1 MSDIMVSDQPTLDI
15 PRMSQ
20 EEFIQLCQ
28 ETLNT
33 ARTIEALLRGLNN
46 GYDEAL
52 NALQNLKT
60 ELTSYINEFYGN
72 TQELEQKLE
81 QAKVEIAKV
90 LEQIEAIKP
99 QMEAIYKL
107 AQSTE
112 ASLNKLEEINTNVT
126 QIEQRIKDLV
136 EGLNLEELE
145 KLKET
150 FLQDLETAKDE
161 KIEEIKTALGD
172 ELAAAIKSIAGTYDA
187 VLFLINEETAK
198 IQALLNYAKSEIERL
213 KQEALD
219 EIAQAGGVGW
229 YRVLKECITTKN
241 HALATL
247 ASKRVD
253 KDKFDRIGSVI
264 NLAARK
270 KEIPLGYVKP
280 NTPLSIIDYA
290 MLYHLSGSTSTD
302 GKTFSINL
310 PSASATD
317 YIYSGKEK

>member
-1 MSDIMVSDQPTLDI
+1 MDDNIIINATEILEKQEKTLQVAI
-15 PRMSQ
+15 A
-20 EEFIQLCQ
+20 IQQLL
-28 ETLNT
+28 TNLND
-33 ARTIEALLRGLNN
+33 AYNN
-46 GYDEAL
+46 GLQEIKDLGDQIKVDITNFYE
-52 NALQNLKT
+52 NAQ
-60 ELTSYINEFYGN
+60 
-72 TQELEQKLE
+72 QVMD
-81 QAKVEIAKV
+81 KVAEVKADV
-90 LEQIEAIKP
+90 DEAIKQIGEIKP
-99 QMEAIYKL
+99 QIQEIIEL
-107 AQSTE
+107 ANQTE
-112 ASLNKLEEINTNVT
+112 SSLTRLEEINQNVIN
-126 QIEQRIKDLV
+126 IEQSIMEAIKGLDLEHIKELAQQV
-136 EGLNLEELE
+136 VGEVVTEAGNGISGIKESAIYQMLEEARKLEGLV
-145 KLKET
+145 KYT
-150 FLQDLETAKDE
+150 SD
-161 KIEEIKTALGD
+161 
-172 ELAAAIKSIAGTYDA
+172 
-187 VLFLINEETAK
+187 
-198 IQALLNYAKSEIERL
+198 EIERL

-290 MLYHLSGSTSTD
+290 MLYHLSGSKSTD

>member
-1 MSDIMVSDQPTLDI
+1 MDDNIIINATEILEKQEKTLQVAI
-15 PRMSQ
+15 A
-20 EEFIQLCQ
+20 IQQLL
-28 ETLNT
+28 TNLND
-33 ARTIEALLRGLNN
+33 AYNN
-46 GYDEAL
+46 GLQEIKDLGDQIKVDITNFYE
-52 NALQNLKT
+52 NAQ
-60 ELTSYINEFYGN
+60 
-72 TQELEQKLE
+72 QVMD
-81 QAKVEIAKV
+81 KVAEVKADV
-90 LEQIEAIKP
+90 DEAIKQIGEIKP
-99 QMEAIYKL
+99 QIQEIIEL
-107 AQSTE
+107 ANQTE
-112 ASLNKLEEINTNVT
+112 ASLTRLEEINQNVIN
-126 QIEQRIKDLV
+126 IEQSIMEAIKGLDLEHIKELAQQV
-136 EGLNLEELE
+136 VGEVVEEAGNGISAIKESAIYQMLEEARKLEGLV
-145 KLKET
+145 KYT
-150 FLQDLETAKDE
+150 F
-161 KIEEIKTALGD
+161 
-172 ELAAAIKSIAGTYDA
+172 
-187 VLFLINEETAK
+187 N
-198 IQALLNYAKSEIERL
+198 EIERL

-290 MLYHLSGSTSTD
+290 MLYHLSGAKSTD

-317 YIYSGKEK
+317 YVYSGKEK

>member
-1 MSDIMVSDQPTLDI
+1 MVEEAQTTI
-15 PRMSQ
+15 EPRMSQ

-33 ARTIEALLRGLNN
+33 ARTIEALLRGLSN

-60 ELTSYINEFYGN
+60 ELQGYINGFYEN
-72 TQELEQKLE
+72 TADLEKRLE
-81 QAKVEIAKV
+81 TARTEIAEV
-90 LEQIEAIKP
+90 MQQIEDIKP

-107 AQSTE
+107 SQSTE
-112 ASLNKLEEINTNVT
+112 TSLARLEEINTNVT
-126 QIEQRIKDLV
+126 QIEQRIV
-136 EGLNLEELE
+136 EIANGLNLDELEAFAE
-145 KLKET
+145 KLKE
-150 FLQDLETAKDE
+150 DLNTARDE
-161 KIEEIKTALGD
+161 KIEEIKNALTE
-172 ELAAAIKSIAGTYDA
+172 ELELSIKTIQAEYEKIMY
-187 VLFLINEETAK
+187 LLNEESKK
-198 IQALLNYAKSEIERL
+198 IEELLKYSLSEIERL

-219 EIAQAGGVGW
+219 EIAEAGGVGW

-253 KDKFDRIGSVI
+253 KDKFDRIGSVV
-264 NLAARK
+264 NLVARK
-270 KEIPLGYVKP
+270 KEIPIGYVKP

-290 MLYHLSGSTSTD
+290 MLYHLSGATSTD
-302 GKTFSINL
+302 GKTFTINL
-310 PSASATD
+310 PSAGATD

>member
-72 TQELEQKLE
+72 TQDLEQKLE

-126 QIEQRIKDLV
+126 QIEQRIKELV

-219 EIAQAGGVGW
+219 EIAEAGGVGW

-253 KDKFDRIGSVI
+253 KNKFDRIGSVI
-264 NLAARK
+264 NLAAR

>member
-1 MSDIMVSDQPTLDI
+1 MDDNIIINATEILEKQEKTLQVAI
-15 PRMSQ
+15 A
-20 EEFIQLCQ
+20 IQQLL
-28 ETLNT
+28 TNLND
-33 ARTIEALLRGLNN
+33 AYNN
-46 GYDEAL
+46 GLQEIKDLGDQIKVDITNFYENAQQVMDKVAEVKADVDEA
-52 NALQNLKT
+52 
-60 ELTSYINEFYGN
+60 IR
-72 TQELEQKLE
+72 
-81 QAKVEIAKV
+81 
-90 LEQIEAIKP
+90 QIGEIKP
-99 QMEAIYKL
+99 QIQEIVEL
-107 AQSTE
+107 ANQTE
-112 ASLNKLEEINTNVT
+112 ASLTRLEEINQNVIN
-126 QIEQRIKDLV
+126 IEQSIMEAIKGLDLEHIKELAQQVVGEVV
-136 EGLNLEELE
+136 EEAGNGISAIKESAIYEMLEEAR
-145 KLKET
+145 KLDGLVKY
-150 FLQDLETAKDE
+150 ASDE
-161 KIEEIKTALGD
+161 
-172 ELAAAIKSIAGTYDA
+172 
-187 VLFLINEETAK
+187 
-198 IQALLNYAKSEIERL
+198 IQRL

-317 YIYSGKEK
+317 YVYSGKEK

>member
-1 MSDIMVSDQPTLDI
+1 MHDNIIINATEILEKQEKTLQVAI
-15 PRMSQ
+15 A
-20 EEFIQLCQ
+20 IQQLL
-28 ETLNT
+28 TNLND
-33 ARTIEALLRGLNN
+33 AYNN
-46 GYDEAL
+46 GLQEIKDLGDQIKVDITNFYE
-52 NALQNLKT
+52 NAQ
-60 ELTSYINEFYGN
+60 
-72 TQELEQKLE
+72 QVMD
-81 QAKVEIAKV
+81 KVAEVKSDV
-90 LEQIEAIKP
+90 DEAIKQIGEIKP
-99 QMEAIYKL
+99 QIQEIIEL
-107 AQSTE
+107 ANQTE
-112 ASLNKLEEINTNVT
+112 ASLTRLEEINQNVIN
-126 QIEQRIKDLV
+126 IEQSIMEAIKGLDLEHIKELAQQVVGEVV
-136 EGLNLEELE
+136 EEAGNGISAIKESAIYEMLEEAR
-145 KLKET
+145 KLDGLVKYV
-150 FLQDLETAKDE
+150 F
-161 KIEEIKTALGD
+161 
-172 ELAAAIKSIAGTYDA
+172 
-187 VLFLINEETAK
+187 N
-198 IQALLNYAKSEIERL
+198 EIERL

-219 EIAQAGGVGW
+219 EITQAGGVGW

-270 KEIPLGYVKP
+270 IEIPLGYVKP

>member
-1 MSDIMVSDQPTLDI
+1 MDDNIIINATEILEKQEKTLQVAI
-15 PRMSQ
+15 A
-20 EEFIQLCQ
+20 IQQLL
-28 ETLNT
+28 TNLND
-33 ARTIEALLRGLNN
+33 AYNN
-46 GYDEAL
+46 GLQEIKDLGDQIKVDITNFYE
-52 NALQNLKT
+52 NAQ
-60 ELTSYINEFYGN
+60 
-72 TQELEQKLE
+72 QVMD
-81 QAKVEIAKV
+81 KVAEVKADV
-90 LEQIEAIKP
+90 DEAIKQIGEIKP
-99 QMEAIYKL
+99 QIQEIVEL
-107 AQSTE
+107 ANQTE
-112 ASLNKLEEINTNVT
+112 SSLTRLEEINQNVIN
-126 QIEQRIKDLV
+126 IEQSIMEAIKGLDLEHIKELAQQV
-136 EGLNLEELE
+136 VGDVVEEAGNGISAIKESAIYQMLEEARKLEGLV
-145 KLKET
+145 KYT
-150 FLQDLETAKDE
+150 SD
-161 KIEEIKTALGD
+161 
-172 ELAAAIKSIAGTYDA
+172 
-187 VLFLINEETAK
+187 
-198 IQALLNYAKSEIERL
+198 EIERL

-219 EIAQAGGVGW
+219 AIAQAGGVGW

-317 YIYSGKEK
+317 YVYSGKEK

>member
-1 MSDIMVSDQPTLDI
+1 MDDNIIINATEILEKQEKTLQVAI
-15 PRMSQ
+15 A
-20 EEFIQLCQ
+20 IQQ
-28 ETLNT
+28 
-33 ARTIEALLRGLNN
+33 LLTNLNN
-46 GYDEAL
+46 AYNNGLQEIKDLGDQIKVDITNFYE
-52 NALQNLKT
+52 NAQRVMD
-60 ELTSYINEFYGN
+60 
-72 TQELEQKLE
+72 
-81 QAKVEIAKV
+81 KVAEVKAEV
-90 LEQIEAIKP
+90 DEAIKQIGEIKP
-99 QMEAIYKL
+99 QIQDIIDL
-107 AQSTE
+107 ANQTE
-112 ASLNKLEEINTNVT
+112 ASLTRLEEINQNVIN
-126 QIEQRIKDLV
+126 IEQSIMEAIKGLDLEHIKELAQQV
-136 EGLNLEELE
+136 VGEVVAEAGNGISAIKESAIYQMLEEARKLEGLV
-145 KLKET
+145 K
-150 FLQDLETAKDE
+150 
-161 KIEEIKTALGD
+161 
-172 ELAAAIKSIAGTYDA
+172 
-187 VLFLINEETAK
+187 
-198 IQALLNYAKSEIERL
+198 YAFNEIERL

-270 KEIPLGYVKP
+270 REIPLGYVKP

>member
-1 MSDIMVSDQPTLDI
+1 MDDNIIINATEILEKQEKTLQVAI
-15 PRMSQ
+15 A
-20 EEFIQLCQ
+20 IQQLL
-28 ETLNT
+28 TNLND
-33 ARTIEALLRGLNN
+33 AYNN
-46 GYDEAL
+46 GLQEIKDLGDQIKVDITNFYENAQQVMDKVAEVKADVDEA
-52 NALQNLKT
+52 
-60 ELTSYINEFYGN
+60 IR
-72 TQELEQKLE
+72 
-81 QAKVEIAKV
+81 
-90 LEQIEAIKP
+90 QIGEIKP
-99 QMEAIYKL
+99 QIQEIVEL
-107 AQSTE
+107 ANQTE
-112 ASLNKLEEINTNVT
+112 ASLTRLEEINQNVIN
-126 QIEQRIKDLV
+126 IEQSIMEAIKGLDLEHIKELAQQV
-136 EGLNLEELE
+136 VGEVVEEAGNGISAIKESAIYEMLEEARKLEGLV
-145 KLKET
+145 K
-150 FLQDLETAKDE
+150 
-161 KIEEIKTALGD
+161 
-172 ELAAAIKSIAGTYDA
+172 
-187 VLFLINEETAK
+187 
-198 IQALLNYAKSEIERL
+198 YASDEIERL

>member
-1 MSDIMVSDQPTLDI
+1 MDDNIIINATEILEKQEKTLQVAI
-15 PRMSQ
+15 A
-20 EEFIQLCQ
+20 IQQLLKN
-28 ETLNT
+28 LND
-33 ARTIEALLRGLNN
+33 AYNN
-46 GYDEAL
+46 GLQEIKDLGDQIKVDITNFYE
-52 NALQNLKT
+52 NAQ
-60 ELTSYINEFYGN
+60 
-72 TQELEQKLE
+72 QVMD
-81 QAKVEIAKV
+81 KVAEVKSDV
-90 LEQIEAIKP
+90 DEAIKQIGEIKP
-99 QMEAIYKL
+99 QIQEIIEL
-107 AQSTE
+107 ANQTE
-112 ASLNKLEEINTNVT
+112 ASLTRLEEINQNVIN
-126 QIEQRIKDLV
+126 IEQSIMEAIKGLDLEHIKELAQQV
-136 EGLNLEELE
+136 VGEVVEEAGNGISAIKESAMYQMLEEARKLEGLV
-145 KLKET
+145 K
-150 FLQDLETAKDE
+150 
-161 KIEEIKTALGD
+161 
-172 ELAAAIKSIAGTYDA
+172 
-187 VLFLINEETAK
+187 
-198 IQALLNYAKSEIERL
+198 YASDEIERL

-290 MLYHLSGSTSTD
+290 MLYHLSGSKSTD

>member
-1 MSDIMVSDQPTLDI
+1 MDDNIIINATEILEKQEKTLQVAI
-15 PRMSQ
+15 A
-20 EEFIQLCQ
+20 IQQ
-28 ETLNT
+28 
-33 ARTIEALLRGLNN
+33 LLTNLNN
-46 GYDEAL
+46 AYNNG
-52 NALQNLKT
+52 LQ
-60 ELTSYINEFYGN
+60 
-72 TQELEQKLE
+72 
-81 QAKVEIAKV
+81 EIKD
-90 LEQIEAIKP
+90 LGEQIKVDITNFYENAQQVMDKVAEVKADVDEAIKQIGEIKP
-99 QMEAIYKL
+99 QIQEIIEL
-107 AQSTE
+107 ANQTE
-112 ASLNKLEEINTNVT
+112 ASLTRLEEINQNVIN
-126 QIEQRIKDLV
+126 IEQSIMEAIKGLDLEHIKELAQQV
-136 EGLNLEELE
+136 VGEVVEEAGNGISAIKESAIYQMLEEARKLEGLV
-145 KLKET
+145 KYT
-150 FLQDLETAKDE
+150 F
-161 KIEEIKTALGD
+161 
-172 ELAAAIKSIAGTYDA
+172 
-187 VLFLINEETAK
+187 N
-198 IQALLNYAKSEIERL
+198 EIERL

-219 EIAQAGGVGW
+219 AIAEAGGVGW

>member
-1 MSDIMVSDQPTLDI
+1 MHDNIIINATEILEKQEKTLQVAI
-15 PRMSQ
+15 A
-20 EEFIQLCQ
+20 IQQLL
-28 ETLNT
+28 TNLND
-33 ARTIEALLRGLNN
+33 AYNN
-46 GYDEAL
+46 GLQEIKDLGDQIKVDITNFYE
-52 NALQNLKT
+52 NAQ
-60 ELTSYINEFYGN
+60 
-72 TQELEQKLE
+72 QVMD
-81 QAKVEIAKV
+81 KVAEVKSDV
-90 LEQIEAIKP
+90 DEAIKQIGEIKP
-99 QMEAIYKL
+99 QIQEIIEL
-107 AQSTE
+107 ANQTE
-112 ASLNKLEEINTNVT
+112 ASLTRLEEINQNVIN
-126 QIEQRIKDLV
+126 IEQSIMEAIKGLDLEHIKELAQQV
-136 EGLNLEELE
+136 VGEVVEEAGNGISAIKESAIYEMLEEARKLEGLVKYVFN
-145 KLKET
+145 
-150 FLQDLETAKDE
+150 
-161 KIEEIKTALGD
+161 
-172 ELAAAIKSIAGTYDA
+172 
-187 VLFLINEETAK
+187 
-198 IQALLNYAKSEIERL
+198 EIERL

-270 KEIPLGYVKP
+270 REIPLGYVKP

-290 MLYHLSGSTSTD
+290 MLYHLSGATSTD

>member
-1 MSDIMVSDQPTLDI
+1 MHDNIIINATEILEKQEKTLQVAI
-15 PRMSQ
+15 A
-20 EEFIQLCQ
+20 IQQLL
-28 ETLNT
+28 TNLND
-33 ARTIEALLRGLNN
+33 AYNN
-46 GYDEAL
+46 GLQEIKDLGDQIKVDITNFYE
-52 NALQNLKT
+52 NAQ
-60 ELTSYINEFYGN
+60 
-72 TQELEQKLE
+72 QVMD
-81 QAKVEIAKV
+81 KVAEVKSDV
-90 LEQIEAIKP
+90 DEAIKQIGEIKP
-99 QMEAIYKL
+99 QIQEIIEL
-107 AQSTE
+107 ANQTE
-112 ASLNKLEEINTNVT
+112 ASLTRLEEINQNVIN
-126 QIEQRIKDLV
+126 IEQSIMEAIKGLDLEHIKELAQQVVGEVV
-136 EGLNLEELE
+136 EEAGNGISAIKESAIYEMLEEAR
-145 KLKET
+145 KLDGLVKYV
-150 FLQDLETAKDE
+150 F
-161 KIEEIKTALGD
+161 
-172 ELAAAIKSIAGTYDA
+172 
-187 VLFLINEETAK
+187 N
-198 IQALLNYAKSEIERL
+198 EIERL

-219 EIAQAGGVGW
+219 EIAQAVGVGW

-270 KEIPLGYVKP
+270 IEIPLGYVKP

>member
-72 TQELEQKLE
+72 TQDLEQKLE

-99 QMEAIYKL
+99 QMESIYKL

-112 ASLNKLEEINTNVT
+112 ASLNKLEQINTNVT
-126 QIEQRIKDLV
+126 QIEQRIKELV

-198 IQALLNYAKSEIERL
+198 IQALLNYAKSEIDRL

-219 EIAQAGGVGW
+219 EIAQAGGVGL

-270 KEIPLGYVKP
+270 REIPLGYVKP

-290 MLYHLSGSTSTD
+290 MLYHLSGSKSTD

>member
-72 TQELEQKLE
+72 TQDLEQKLE

-90 LEQIEAIKP
+90 LEQIEEIKP

-172 ELAAAIKSIAGTYDA
+172 ELAAAIKSIAQTYDA

-302 GKTFSINL
+302 GKTFTINL
-310 PSASATD
+310 HSASATD

>member
-1 MSDIMVSDQPTLDI
+1 MDDNIIINATEILEKQEKTLQVAI
-15 PRMSQ
+15 A
-20 EEFIQLCQ
+20 IQQLL
-28 ETLNT
+28 TNLND
-33 ARTIEALLRGLNN
+33 AYNN
-46 GYDEAL
+46 GLQEIKDLGDQIKVDITNFYE
-52 NALQNLKT
+52 NAQ
-60 ELTSYINEFYGN
+60 
-72 TQELEQKLE
+72 QVMD
-81 QAKVEIAKV
+81 KVAEVKADV
-90 LEQIEAIKP
+90 DEAIKQIGEIKP
-99 QMEAIYKL
+99 QIQEIVEL
-107 AQSTE
+107 ANQTE
-112 ASLNKLEEINTNVT
+112 ASLTRLEEINQNVIN
-126 QIEQRIKDLV
+126 IEQSIMEAIKGLDLEHIKELAQQVVGEVV
-136 EGLNLEELE
+136 EEAGNGISAIKESAIYEMLEEAR
-145 KLKET
+145 KLDGLVKY
-150 FLQDLETAKDE
+150 ASDE
-161 KIEEIKTALGD
+161 
-172 ELAAAIKSIAGTYDA
+172 
-187 VLFLINEETAK
+187 
-198 IQALLNYAKSEIERL
+198 IQRL

-317 YIYSGKEK
+317 YVYSGKEK

>member
-1 MSDIMVSDQPTLDI
+1 MDDNIIINATEILEKQEKTLQVAI
-15 PRMSQ
+15 A
-20 EEFIQLCQ
+20 IQQ
-28 ETLNT
+28 
-33 ARTIEALLRGLNN
+33 LLTNLNN
-46 GYDEAL
+46 AYNNGLQEIKDLGDKIKVDITNFYE
-52 NALQNLKT
+52 NAQ
-60 ELTSYINEFYGN
+60 
-72 TQELEQKLE
+72 QVMD
-81 QAKVEIAKV
+81 KVAEVKAEV
-90 LEQIEAIKP
+90 DEAIKQIGEIKP
-99 QMEAIYKL
+99 QIQDIIDL
-107 AQSTE
+107 ANQTE
-112 ASLNKLEEINTNVT
+112 ASLTRLEEINQNVIN
-126 QIEQRIKDLV
+126 IEQSIMEAIKGLDLEHIKELAQQV
-136 EGLNLEELE
+136 VGEVVEEAGNGISAIKESAIYQMTEEARKLEGLV
-145 KLKET
+145 K
-150 FLQDLETAKDE
+150 
-161 KIEEIKTALGD
+161 
-172 ELAAAIKSIAGTYDA
+172 
-187 VLFLINEETAK
+187 
-198 IQALLNYAKSEIERL
+198 YAFNEIERL

-229 YRVLKECITTKN
+229 YRVLQECITTKN

-270 KEIPLGYVKP
+270 REIPLGYVKP

>member
-72 TQELEQKLE
+72 TQDLEQKLE

-213 KQEALD
+213 KKEALD

-270 KEIPLGYVKP
+270 REIPLGYVKP

-302 GKTFSINL
+302 GKTFSIKL

>member
-72 TQELEQKLE
+72 TQDLEQKLE

-90 LEQIEAIKP
+90 LEQIEEIKP
-99 QMEAIYKL
+99 QMESIYKL

-126 QIEQRIKDLV
+126 QIEQRIRELV
-136 EGLNLEELE
+136 DGINLEELE
-145 KLKET
+145 AFANRLKEE
-150 FLQDLETAKDE
+150 LETCKDE
-161 KIEEIKTALGD
+161 KIEEIKNALLEET
-172 ELAAAIKSIAGTYDA
+172 ELALKTIYASSEQFQY
-187 VLFLINEETAK
+187 LILEEKRK
-198 IQALLNYAKSEIERL
+198 IEALLNYAKSEIERL

-290 MLYHLSGSTSTD
+290 MLYHLSGSKSTD
-302 GKTFSINL
+302 GKTFSIKL

>member
-1 MSDIMVSDQPTLDI
+1 MHDNIIINATEILEKQEKTLQVAI
-15 PRMSQ
+15 A
-20 EEFIQLCQ
+20 IQQLL
-28 ETLNT
+28 TNLND
-33 ARTIEALLRGLNN
+33 AYNN
-46 GYDEAL
+46 GLQEIKDLGDQIKVDITNFYE
-52 NALQNLKT
+52 NAQ
-60 ELTSYINEFYGN
+60 
-72 TQELEQKLE
+72 QVMD
-81 QAKVEIAKV
+81 KVAEVKSDV
-90 LEQIEAIKP
+90 DEAIKQIGEIKP
-99 QMEAIYKL
+99 QIQEIIEL
-107 AQSTE
+107 ANQTE
-112 ASLNKLEEINTNVT
+112 ASLTRLEEINQNVIN
-126 QIEQRIKDLV
+126 IEQSIMEAIKGLDLEHIKELAQQVVGEVV
-136 EGLNLEELE
+136 EEAGNGISAIKESAIYEMLEEAR
-145 KLKET
+145 KLDGLVKYV
-150 FLQDLETAKDE
+150 F
-161 KIEEIKTALGD
+161 
-172 ELAAAIKSIAGTYDA
+172 
-187 VLFLINEETAK
+187 N
-198 IQALLNYAKSEIERL
+198 EIERL

-270 KEIPLGYVKP
+270 IEIPLGYVKP

>member
-1 MSDIMVSDQPTLDI
+1 MDDNIIINATEILEKQEKTLQVAI
-15 PRMSQ
+15 A
-20 EEFIQLCQ
+20 IQQ
-28 ETLNT
+28 
-33 ARTIEALLRGLNN
+33 LLTNLNN
-46 GYDEAL
+46 AYNNGLQEIKDLGDQIKVDITNFYE
-52 NALQNLKT
+52 NAQ
-60 ELTSYINEFYGN
+60 
-72 TQELEQKLE
+72 QVMD
-81 QAKVEIAKV
+81 KVAEVKADV
-90 LEQIEAIKP
+90 DEAIKQIGEIKP
-99 QMEAIYKL
+99 QIQEIIEL
-107 AQSTE
+107 ANQTE
-112 ASLNKLEEINTNVT
+112 SSLTRLEEINQNVIN
-126 QIEQRIKDLV
+126 IEQSIMEAIK
-136 EGLNLEELE
+136 GL
-145 KLKET
+145 
-150 FLQDLETAKDE
+150 DLEHISD
-161 KIEEIKTALGD
+161 
-172 ELAAAIKSIAGTYDA
+172 
-187 VLFLINEETAK
+187 
-198 IQALLNYAKSEIERL
+198 EIERL

-219 EIAQAGGVGW
+219 AIAQAGGVGW

>member
-1 MSDIMVSDQPTLDI
+1 MDDNIIINATEILEKQEKTLQVAI
-15 PRMSQ
+15 A
-20 EEFIQLCQ
+20 IQQ
-28 ETLNT
+28 
-33 ARTIEALLRGLNN
+33 LLTNLNN
-46 GYDEAL
+46 AYNNGLQEIKDLGDQIKVDITNFYE
-52 NALQNLKT
+52 NAQQVMDKVT
-60 ELTSYINEFYGN
+60 EVKAE
-72 TQELEQKLE
+72 
-81 QAKVEIAKV
+81 VD
-90 LEQIEAIKP
+90 EAIKQIGEIKP
-99 QMEAIYKL
+99 QIQDIIDL
-107 AQSTE
+107 ANQTE
-112 ASLNKLEEINTNVT
+112 ASLTKLEEINQNVIN
-126 QIEQRIKDLV
+126 IEQSIMEAIKGLDLEHIKELAQQV
-136 EGLNLEELE
+136 VGEVVAEASNGISAIKESAIYQMLEEARKLEGLV
-145 KLKET
+145 K
-150 FLQDLETAKDE
+150 
-161 KIEEIKTALGD
+161 
-172 ELAAAIKSIAGTYDA
+172 
-187 VLFLINEETAK
+187 
-198 IQALLNYAKSEIERL
+198 YAFNEIERL

-302 GKTFSINL
+302 GKTFTVNL
-310 PSASATD
+310 PSASETD

>member
-1 MSDIMVSDQPTLDI
+1 MDDNIIINATEILEKQEKTLQVAI
-15 PRMSQ
+15 A
-20 EEFIQLCQ
+20 IQQLL
-28 ETLNT
+28 TNLND
-33 ARTIEALLRGLNN
+33 AYNN
-46 GYDEAL
+46 GLQEIKDLGDQIKVDITNFYE
-52 NALQNLKT
+52 NAQ
-60 ELTSYINEFYGN
+60 
-72 TQELEQKLE
+72 QVMD
-81 QAKVEIAKV
+81 KVAEVKAEV
-90 LEQIEAIKP
+90 DEAIKQIGEIKP
-99 QMEAIYKL
+99 QIQEIIEL
-107 AQSTE
+107 ANQTE
-112 ASLNKLEEINTNVT
+112 ASLTRLEEINQNVIN
-126 QIEQRIKDLV
+126 IEQSIMEAIKGLDLEHIKELAQQV
-136 EGLNLEELE
+136 VGEVIEEAGNGISAIKESAIYEMLEEARKLEGLV
-145 KLKET
+145 K
-150 FLQDLETAKDE
+150 
-161 KIEEIKTALGD
+161 
-172 ELAAAIKSIAGTYDA
+172 
-187 VLFLINEETAK
+187 
-198 IQALLNYAKSEIERL
+198 YAFNEIERL

-219 EIAQAGGVGW
+219 EIAEAGGVGW

-270 KEIPLGYVKP
+270 REIPLGYVKP

>member
-1 MSDIMVSDQPTLDI
+1 MDDNIIINATEILEKQEKTLQVAI
-15 PRMSQ
+15 A
-20 EEFIQLCQ
+20 IQQLL
-28 ETLNT
+28 TNLND
-33 ARTIEALLRGLNN
+33 AYNN
-46 GYDEAL
+46 GLQEIKDLGDQIKVDITNFYE
-52 NALQNLKT
+52 NAQ
-60 ELTSYINEFYGN
+60 
-72 TQELEQKLE
+72 QVMD
-81 QAKVEIAKV
+81 KVAEVKAEV
-90 LEQIEAIKP
+90 DEAIKQIGEIKP
-99 QMEAIYKL
+99 QIQEIIEL
-107 AQSTE
+107 ANQTE
-112 ASLNKLEEINTNVT
+112 ASLTRLEEINQNVIN
-126 QIEQRIKDLV
+126 IEQSIMEAIKGLDLEHIKELAQQV
-136 EGLNLEELE
+136 VGEVVEEAGNGISAIKESAIYEMLEESRKLEGLVNY
-145 KLKET
+145 T
-150 FLQDLETAKDE
+150 F
-161 KIEEIKTALGD
+161 
-172 ELAAAIKSIAGTYDA
+172 
-187 VLFLINEETAK
+187 N
-198 IQALLNYAKSEIERL
+198 EIERL

-219 EIAQAGGVGW
+219 EIAEAGGVGW

-270 KEIPLGYVKP
+270 REIPLGYVKP

>member
-1 MSDIMVSDQPTLDI
+1 MDDNIIINATEILEKQEKTLQVAI
-15 PRMSQ
+15 A
-20 EEFIQLCQ
+20 IQQ
-28 ETLNT
+28 
-33 ARTIEALLRGLNN
+33 LLTNLNN
-46 GYDEAL
+46 AYNNGLQEIKDLGDQIKVDITNFYENAQQVMDKVTEVKAEVDEA
-52 NALQNLKT
+52 
-60 ELTSYINEFYGN
+60 IR
-72 TQELEQKLE
+72 
-81 QAKVEIAKV
+81 
-90 LEQIEAIKP
+90 QIGEIKP
-99 QMEAIYKL
+99 QIQDIIDL
-107 AQSTE
+107 ANQTE
-112 ASLNKLEEINTNVT
+112 ASLTRLEEINQNVIN
-126 QIEQRIKDLV
+126 IEQSIMEAIKGLDLEHIKELAQQV
-136 EGLNLEELE
+136 VGEVVAEASNGISAIKESAIYQMLEEARKLEGLV
-145 KLKET
+145 K
-150 FLQDLETAKDE
+150 
-161 KIEEIKTALGD
+161 
-172 ELAAAIKSIAGTYDA
+172 
-187 VLFLINEETAK
+187 
-198 IQALLNYAKSEIERL
+198 YAFNEIERL

-310 PSASATD
+310 PSASATY

>member
-1 MSDIMVSDQPTLDI
+1 MHDNIIINATEILEKQEKTLQVAI
-15 PRMSQ
+15 A
-20 EEFIQLCQ
+20 IQQLL
-28 ETLNT
+28 TNLND
-33 ARTIEALLRGLNN
+33 AYNN
-46 GYDEAL
+46 GLQEIKDLGDQIKVDITNFYE
-52 NALQNLKT
+52 NAQ
-60 ELTSYINEFYGN
+60 
-72 TQELEQKLE
+72 QVMD
-81 QAKVEIAKV
+81 KVAEVKSDV
-90 LEQIEAIKP
+90 DEAIKQIGEIKP
-99 QMEAIYKL
+99 QIQEIIEL
-107 AQSTE
+107 ANQTE
-112 ASLNKLEEINTNVT
+112 ASLTRLEEINQNVIN
-126 QIEQRIKDLV
+126 IEQSIMEAIKGLDLEHIKELAQQVVGEVV
-136 EGLNLEELE
+136 EEAGNGISAIKESAIYEMLEEAR
-145 KLKET
+145 KLDGLVKYV
-150 FLQDLETAKDE
+150 F
-161 KIEEIKTALGD
+161 
-172 ELAAAIKSIAGTYDA
+172 
-187 VLFLINEETAK
+187 N
-198 IQALLNYAKSEIERL
+198 EIERL

-270 KEIPLGYVKP
+270 IKIPLGYVKP

>member
-72 TQELEQKLE
+72 TQDLEQKLE

-229 YRVLKECITTKN
+229 HRVLKECITTKN

-247 ASKRVD
+247 ALKRVD